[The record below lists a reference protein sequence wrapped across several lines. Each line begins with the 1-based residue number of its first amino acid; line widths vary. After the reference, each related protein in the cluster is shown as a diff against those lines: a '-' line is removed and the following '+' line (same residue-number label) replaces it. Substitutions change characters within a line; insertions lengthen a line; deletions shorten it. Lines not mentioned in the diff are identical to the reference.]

1 MNAPRVY
8 HLSAYGG
15 SVWCGDAIEVL
26 EGLEPNSVDMVFADP
41 PYNLQLRQVLERP
54 EGGVYE
60 GVDEDWDRFDSFED
74 YDRFTECWLSA
85 VRRVMRKNAT
95 IWVMGSYHNIFRVGK
110 IMQDL
115 GFWILNDVIWHK
127 INPPPH
133 FRGVRFQ
140 HATETLIWAAYDN
153 RSRYTF
159 DYHRMKEM
167 NGGKQMQNVWRL
179 PICQGRERLRDERG
193 RRLHPTQKPE
203 VLLERVVLA
212 STREGDCILD
222 PFFGTGTTGVVAARH
237 RRRFIGIEQ
246 REDYVQAALR
256 RLGGLT
262 MGLDFRE

>member
-1 MNAPRVY
+1 MAPVEY
-8 HLSAYGG
+8 PLEAYQ
-15 SVWCGDAIEVL
+15 SVVWWGDSRDVMALL
-26 EGLEPNSVDMVFADP
+26 EAQSVDMVFADP

-60 GVDEDWDRFDSFED
+60 GVDEDWDKFDSFED
-74 YDRFTECWLSA
+74 YDAFTESWLVA
-85 VRRVMRKNAT
+85 ARRVMKPNAT

-127 INPPPH
+127 LNPPPH

-140 HATETLIWAAYDN
+140 HATETLIWAAYDK
-153 RSRYTF
+153 RARYTF
-159 DYHRMKEM
+159 DYHRMKSI

-179 PICQGRERLRDERG
+179 PICQGRERLRDAHG

-203 VLLERVVLA
+203 VLLERVILA
-212 STREGDCILD
+212 STNPGDCILD
-222 PFFGTGTTGVVAARH
+222 PFFGTGTTGVVAVRH
-237 RRRFIGIEQ
+237 GRRFVGIER
-246 REDYVQAALR
+246 REDYVQASLR

-262 MGLDFRE
+262 MGLDFRI